1 MKDLGFANGVVLS
14 DDESYVL
21 VAETMKSRI
30 VKYNLKGPKAG
41 KQEIFIEGLP
51 GVPDNLVSDGHGG
64 ILVTMILTIDS
75 EHPNL
80 CQSLAPHPY
89 LRKMFV
95 RLLLAM
101 RLPFKLLHDIYPNT
115 YTEKVIHA
123 IGSFQG
129 IGKLVTPTY
138 VSLVL
143 RIDASGKII
152 EAVSSVDDGISS
164 VHLHKDYLWFGSP
177 WQSFLLRVPVKQVFP
192 SLASQ
197 TRSEKQ
203 SQKQSTTSSNNKSE
217 KVKRDTASTTTKPI
231 ESKKTSSQTTPK
243 PTAAPTTT
251 PKPTAAPT
259 TTKPP
264 PTTTPKP
271 TTATPKP
278 SPKVDKPTT
287 DSENVKPETKS
298 VNNDAKKSNAK
309 KVDNVNAQKSQP
321 EKVEHKKTTRPRD
334 DL

>member
-1 MKDLGFANGVVLS
+1 MNNLGFANGIVLS

-30 VKYNLKGPKAG
+30 MKYNLKGPKAG
-41 KQEIFIEGLP
+41 KQEVFIEGLP
-51 GVPDNLVSDGHGG
+51 GMPDNLVSDGHGG
-64 ILVTMILTIDS
+64 IFVTTILTIDS

-80 CQSLAPHPY
+80 GQSLAPHPY
-89 LRKMFV
+89 LRKMLV
-95 RLLLAM
+95 RLLMAM

-115 YTEKVIHA
+115 YTKKVIHA
-123 IGSFQG
+123 IGSYQG
-129 IGKLVTPTY
+129 IGKLVIPTY

-164 VHLHKDYLWFGSP
+164 IYAHKGYLWFGSP
-177 WQSFLLRVPVKQVFP
+177 WRSFLLRVPLKQVFP
-192 SLASQ
+192 SLAFQ
-197 TRSEKQ
+197 TRSE
-203 SQKQSTTSSNNKSE
+203 KQSTTSSNNKSE
-217 KVKRDTASTTTKPI
+217 KVKRDTASTTTKSV
-231 ESKKTSSQTTPK
+231 ESKETSSQTTPK

-251 PKPTAAPT
+251 PKPIAAPT
-259 TTKPP
+259 TITPP
-264 PTTTPKP
+264 STTTPKP

-278 SPKVDKPTT
+278 SPKADKLT

-298 VNNDAKKSNAK
+298 DAKKNDAKN
-309 KVDNVNAQKSQP
+309 DVNAQKSQS
-321 EKVEHKKTTRPRD
+321 EKVEHGKTTRLRD